1 MCRLRLIRRNQ
12 RWSCAGKRNLEH
24 FHWANQNFFSG
35 AARCTTHGKRLFC
48 LWWMQDLYHDTATA
62 SGWTILFPSNQSKF
76 LRTGNGYAKDLST
89 LFSSVCIR
97 RRVKGPAPD
106 RESPNQAGSPI
117 RWFSLIWFVGGEHW
131 EGYKQ
136 DERTVPVSWFCI
148 SLCQVFSSWEKQAGS
163 PKSDSAWVDCVERTR
178 RTIPLTQS

>member
-62 SGWTILFPSNQSKF
+62 SGWTILFSSNQSKF

-97 RRVKGPAPD
+97 RRVKCPAPD
-106 RESPNQAGSPI
+106 GESQNQAGSPI
-117 RWFSLIWFVGGEHW
+117 RWFSLIWFVGGEHREPSPW
-131 EGYKQ
+131 HKAKSPCLA
-136 DERTVPVSWFCI
+136 VPCLFIRIQRLSR
-148 SLCQVFSSWEKQAGS
+148 SCQA
-163 PKSDSAWVDCVERTR
+163 SDAV
-178 RTIPLTQS
+178 